1 MTYSCNRYYQAYLCA
16 YDKIKY
22 RIRPSKKRL
31 SIIFSKNFLS
41 LIPLVFIFVWTV
53 ITDFDSHGYKDL
65 IPLDIIQ
72 YSEKTSANIYKDFV
86 PSSESKIINSLY
98 SQKIIDGE
106 YSQKIN
112 HDDFFTNPKML
123 NNIEKKLA
131 SKKTKTVI
139 YVIGN
144 QAQLTGQERRNGFIA
159 EFKSA
164 RPNSEIF
171 EVPTKWNSTEAQE
184 SVEVILYSRSDV
196 KMIANGWNRG
206 TIISV
211 PENIINDARTNV
223 VEVSDTKKLNPS
235 QVASLNWKNNF
246 TKKKIK
252 FIETLLPLISYQNQK
267 IIVERKRLF
276 EIYDYLDVQKTL
288 HKGDIIFLKNI
299 AKKYLINSKN
309 KHKIDLVEE
318 LLQLVDIIPNS
329 IVLAQAANESG
340 WGSSRFAKE
349 HNALFGQYTYDEKNG
364 VVPLRRDK
372 GKRYLIRYF
381 SSIDKSVESYFKN
394 INTHYAYE
402 KFRQVRSE
410 MNKNNLGLNIKLLTQ
425 HLDVY
430 AKDEFYVETI
440 NSIIETN
447 NLMQFDLTNQYFVN
461 S

>member
-1 MTYSCNRYYQAYLCA
+1 MYSCNRYYQAYLCA

-22 RIRPSKKRL
+22 TTKSFKKNL
-31 SIIFSKNFLS
+31 SVIFKNHSFQFVPFLILS
-41 LIPLVFIFVWTV
+41 VYFCM
-53 ITDFDSHGYKDL
+53 DGYKDL
-65 IPLDIIQ
+65 ISLDVIQ
-72 YSEKTSANIYKDFV
+72 YSEKTSANIYKDFD

-106 YSQKIN
+106 YSQKII
-112 HDDFFTNPKML
+112 DGDFLTNPKMF
-123 NNIEKKLA
+123 NNTEKK
-131 SKKTKTVI
+131 
-139 YVIGN
+139 
-144 QAQLTGQERRNGFIA
+144 
-159 EFKSA
+159 
-164 RPNSEIF
+164 
-171 EVPTKWNSTEAQE
+171 
-184 SVEVILYSRSDV
+184 
-196 KMIANGWNRG
+196 
-206 TIISV
+206 
-211 PENIINDARTNV
+211 V
-223 VEVSDTKKLNPS
+223 VVVSDTKKSNPL

-246 TKKKIK
+246 TKKKLK

-267 IIVERKRLF
+267 IIVERGRLS
-276 EIYDYLDVQKTL
+276 EIYNSLDVQKTL
-288 HKGDIIFLKNI
+288 HKDDMIFLENM
-299 AKKYLINSKN
+299 AKKYLVNSKN

-318 LLQLVDIIPNS
+318 LLQSVDIIPNS

-349 HNALFGQYTYDEKNG
+349 HNALFGQYTYDERNG

-372 GKRYLIRYF
+372 GERYLIRYF

-394 INTHYAYE
+394 INTHSAYE
-402 KFRQVRSE
+402 KFRQTRSK
-410 MNKNNLGLNIKLLTQ
+410 MNKKNIGLNVKLLTQ

>member
-1 MTYSCNRYYQAYLCA
+1 MHSCNRYYQAYLGA

-22 RIRPSKKRL
+22 TTESSKKSL
-31 SIIFSKNFLS
+31 SVIFSKHPFRFA
-41 LIPLVFIFVWTV
+41 PLVIIFILT
-53 ITDFDSHGYKDL
+53 IIIDFDSHRYKNL
-65 IPLDIIQ
+65 IPLEVVQ
-72 YSEKTSANIYKDFV
+72 YIYKIPHNVHIDFD
-86 PSSESKIINSLY
+86 PSDDSKKINLLY
-98 SQKIIDGE
+98 SQKII
-106 YSQKIN
+106 
-112 HDDFFTNPKML
+112 HDDFITNPKMI
-123 NNIEKKLA
+123 NSIEKKLV

-139 YVIGN
+139 YVMGN
-144 QAQLTGQERRNGFIA
+144 QAQSIGQESSNGFIS

-171 EVPTKWNSTEAQE
+171 EVSTKLNSTKALEG
-184 SVEVILYSRSDV
+184 VNVILYSRSDV
-196 KMIANGWNRG
+196 KMIANGWDRG

-211 PENIINDARTNV
+211 PETMINDTRINV
-223 VEVSDTKKLNPS
+223 VEVNDSKKSNPL
-235 QVASLNWKNNF
+235 QVSSVNWKNNF

-276 EIYDYLDVQKTL
+276 EIYDYLEVQKTL
-288 HKGDIIFLKNI
+288 HKGDIIFLENI

-318 LLQLVDIIPNS
+318 LLQSVDIIPYS

-372 GKRYLIRYF
+372 GERYLIRYF
-381 SSIDKSVESYFKN
+381 ASIDKSVESYFKN

-402 KFRQVRSE
+402 KFRQIRSE

-447 NLMQFDLTNQYFVN
+447 NFIQFDLENQFIIN

>member
-22 RIRPSKKRL
+22 TTESFKKSL
-31 SIIFSKNFLS
+31 SVIFSKHSFWFV
-41 LIPLVFIFVWTV
+41 PLVFIFILT
-53 ITDFDSHGYKDL
+53 IIIDFDSHKHKNL
-65 IPLDIIQ
+65 IPLEVVQ
-72 YSEKTSANIYKDFV
+72 HIYKIPHNVHMDFD
-86 PSSESKIINSLY
+86 PSNDSTKINLLY
-98 SQKIIDGE
+98 SQKII
-106 YSQKIN
+106 

-184 SVEVILYSRSDV
+184 GVEVILYSRSDV
-196 KMIANGWNRG
+196 KIIANEWNRG

-211 PENIINDARTNV
+211 PETII
-223 VEVSDTKKLNPS
+223 SDTKKLNPS

-267 IIVERKRLF
+267 IVVERKRLF

-372 GKRYLIRYF
+372 GKRYLIKYF

-402 KFRQVRSE
+402 KFRQIRSE
-410 MNKNNLGLNIKLLTQ
+410 MNKNNLGLNVKLLTQ
-425 HLDVY
+425 HLDAY

-447 NLMQFDLTNQYFVN
+447 NFIQFDLTNQYFVN
-461 S
+461 SL

>member
-1 MTYSCNRYYQAYLCA
+1 MTYSCNRYYQVYLCA

-22 RIRPSKKRL
+22 TTESFKKSL
-31 SIIFSKNFLS
+31 SVIFSKHSFRFV
-41 LIPLVFIFVWTV
+41 PLVFIFILT
-53 ITDFDSHGYKDL
+53 IIIDFDSHKHKNL
-65 IPLDIIQ
+65 NPLEIVQ
-72 YSEKTSANIYKDFV
+72 YIYKIPHNVHMDFD
-86 PSSESKIINSLY
+86 PSNDSTKINLLY
-98 SQKIIDGE
+98 SQKIIHG
-106 YSQKIN
+106 
-112 HDDFFTNPKML
+112 DFFTNPKMF

-184 SVEVILYSRSDV
+184 GVEVILYSRSDV

-211 PENIINDARTNV
+211 PETIINDARTNI
-223 VEVSDTKKLNPS
+223 VEVSDTKKLNPL

-288 HKGDIIFLKNI
+288 HKDDIIFLKNI

-318 LLQLVDIIPNS
+318 LLQSVDIIPNS

-364 VVPLRRDK
+364 VIPLRRDK

-402 KFRQVRSE
+402 KFRQIRSE

>member
-53 ITDFDSHGYKDL
+53 ITGFDSHGYKDL

-72 YSEKTSANIYKDFV
+72 YSEKTSANIYKDFG

-106 YSQKIN
+106 YSQKII
-112 HDDFFTNPKML
+112 DGEYSQKIIDGDFLTNPKMF
-123 NNIEKKLA
+123 NNTEKKLA
-131 SKKTKTVI
+131 NKKTK
-139 YVIGN
+139 
-144 QAQLTGQERRNGFIA
+144 
-159 EFKSA
+159 
-164 RPNSEIF
+164 
-171 EVPTKWNSTEAQE
+171 
-184 SVEVILYSRSDV
+184 
-196 KMIANGWNRG
+196 
-206 TIISV
+206 
-211 PENIINDARTNV
+211 DARTNV
-223 VEVSDTKKLNPS
+223 VVVSDTKKSNPL

-246 TKKKIK
+246 TKKKLK

-267 IIVERKRLF
+267 IIVERGRLS
-276 EIYDYLDVQKTL
+276 EIYNSLDVQKTL
-288 HKGDIIFLKNI
+288 HKDDMIFLENM
-299 AKKYLINSKN
+299 AKKYLVNSKN

-318 LLQLVDIIPNS
+318 LLQSVDIIPNS

-349 HNALFGQYTYDEKNG
+349 HNALFGQYTYDERNG

-372 GKRYLIRYF
+372 GERYLIRYF

-394 INTHYAYE
+394 INTHSAYE
-402 KFRQVRSE
+402 KFRQTRSK
-410 MNKNNLGLNIKLLTQ
+410 MNKKNIGLNIKLLTQ

>member
-1 MTYSCNRYYQAYLCA
+1 M
-16 YDKIKY
+16 
-22 RIRPSKKRL
+22 
-31 SIIFSKNFLS
+31 
-41 LIPLVFIFVWTV
+41 
-53 ITDFDSHGYKDL
+53 DFD
-65 IPLDIIQ
+65 
-72 YSEKTSANIYKDFV
+72 
-86 PSSESKIINSLY
+86 PSNDSTKINLLY
-98 SQKIIDGE
+98 SQKII
-106 YSQKIN
+106 

-144 QAQLTGQERRNGFIA
+144 QVQLTGQERRNDFIA
-159 EFKSA
+159 EFKSV

-184 SVEVILYSRSDV
+184 GVEVILYSRSDV

-211 PENIINDARTNV
+211 PETII
-223 VEVSDTKKLNPS
+223 SDTKKLNPL

-246 TKKKIK
+246 TKKKLK

-402 KFRQVRSE
+402 KFRQIRSG

>member
-1 MTYSCNRYYQAYLCA
+1 MCA
-16 YDKIKY
+16 DDKIKY
-22 RIRPSKKRL
+22 TIESSKKNL
-31 SIIFSKNFLS
+31 SAIFSKNFLLS
-41 LIPLVFIFVWTV
+41 IPLVFIFALTV
-53 ITDFDSHGYKDL
+53 IIDSDSHPLDTIQYINKTPTNIHIDFD
-65 IPLDIIQ
+65 
-72 YSEKTSANIYKDFV
+72 
-86 PSSESKIINSLY
+86 PSNDSQKINLLY
-98 SQKIIDGE
+98 SQKII
-106 YSQKIN
+106 

-123 NNIEKKLA
+123 NNIDKKLA

-139 YVIGN
+139 YLMGN
-144 QAQLTGQERRNGFIA
+144 HTQSIGQERRNGFIS

-171 EVPTKWNSTEAQE
+171 EVLTKWNSTEAQE
-184 SVEVILYSRSDV
+184 DVDVILYSRSDV
-196 KMIANGWNRG
+196 KMIANEWDRG
-206 TIISV
+206 TIISI
-211 PENIINDARTNV
+211 PETIINDASTNV
-223 VEVSDTKKLNPS
+223 VEVSDSKKSNPL

-267 IIVERKRLF
+267 IIVERGRLS
-276 EIYDYLDVQKTL
+276 EIYDHLDAHKTL
-288 HKGDIIFLKNI
+288 HKNDIIFLEQM

-309 KHKIDLVEE
+309 KHKINLVEE
-318 LLQLVDIIPNS
+318 LLQSVDVIPNS

-349 HNALFGQYTYDEKNG
+349 YNALFGQYTYDEKNG

-372 GKRYLIRYF
+372 GERYLIRYF

-394 INTHYAYE
+394 INTHYAYK
-402 KFRQVRSE
+402 KFRQIRSE
-410 MNKNNLGLNIKLLTQ
+410 MNTNNVGFNVKLLTQ

-430 AKDEFYVETI
+430 AEDEFYVETI

-447 NLMQFDLTNQYFVN
+447 NFMQFDLTNQYFIN

>member
-1 MTYSCNRYYQAYLCA
+1 MTYNPNKYYHAYLCA

-22 RIRPSKKRL
+22 TTKSFKKNL
-31 SIIFSKNFLS
+31 SVIFKNHSFQFVPFLILS
-41 LIPLVFIFVWTV
+41 VYFCM
-53 ITDFDSHGYKDL
+53 DGYKDL
-65 IPLDIIQ
+65 ISLDVIQ
-72 YSEKTSANIYKDFV
+72 YSEKTSANIYKDFD

-106 YSQKIN
+106 YSQKII
-112 HDDFFTNPKML
+112 DGDFLTNPKMF
-123 NNIEKKLA
+123 NNTEKK
-131 SKKTKTVI
+131 
-139 YVIGN
+139 
-144 QAQLTGQERRNGFIA
+144 
-159 EFKSA
+159 
-164 RPNSEIF
+164 
-171 EVPTKWNSTEAQE
+171 
-184 SVEVILYSRSDV
+184 
-196 KMIANGWNRG
+196 
-206 TIISV
+206 
-211 PENIINDARTNV
+211 V
-223 VEVSDTKKLNPS
+223 VVVSDTKKSNPL
-235 QVASLNWKNNF
+235 QVASLNRKNNF
-246 TKKKIK
+246 TKKKLK

-267 IIVERKRLF
+267 IIVERGRLS
-276 EIYDYLDVQKTL
+276 EIYDYLDLQKTL
-288 HKGDIIFLKNI
+288 PKDDIVLLENM

-309 KHKIDLVEE
+309 KHKIDLVKE
-318 LLQLVDIIPNS
+318 LLQSVDIIPNS

-402 KFRQVRSE
+402 KFRQIRSE
-410 MNKNNLGLNIKLLTQ
+410 MNRNNLGLNIKLLTQ

>member
-1 MTYSCNRYYQAYLCA
+1 MTYSCNRYYQVYLCA

-22 RIRPSKKRL
+22 TTESFKKSL
-31 SIIFSKNFLS
+31 SVIFSKHSFRFV
-41 LIPLVFIFVWTV
+41 PLVFIFILT
-53 ITDFDSHGYKDL
+53 IIIDFDSHKHKNL
-65 IPLDIIQ
+65 NPLEIVQ
-72 YSEKTSANIYKDFV
+72 YIYKIPHNVHMDFD
-86 PSSESKIINSLY
+86 PSNDSTKINLLY
-98 SQKIIDGE
+98 SQKIIHG
-106 YSQKIN
+106 
-112 HDDFFTNPKML
+112 DFFTNPKMF

-144 QAQLTGQERRNGFIA
+144 QAQSTGQERRNGFIA

-184 SVEVILYSRSDV
+184 GVEVILYSRSDV

-211 PENIINDARTNV
+211 PETII
-223 VEVSDTKKLNPS
+223 SDTKKLNPL

-372 GKRYLIRYF
+372 GERYLIRYF
-381 SSIDKSVESYFKN
+381 SSIDKSVESYFQN

-402 KFRQVRSE
+402 KFRQIRSE

>member
-22 RIRPSKKRL
+22 TTESIKKSL
-31 SIIFSKNFLS
+31 SVIFSKHSFWFV
-41 LIPLVFIFVWTV
+41 PLVFIFILT
-53 ITDFDSHGYKDL
+53 IIIDFNSHKHKNL
-65 IPLDIIQ
+65 IPLEVVQ
-72 YSEKTSANIYKDFV
+72 HIYKIPHNVHMDFD
-86 PSSESKIINSLY
+86 PSNDSTKINLLY
-98 SQKIIDGE
+98 SQKII
-106 YSQKIN
+106 

-211 PENIINDARTNV
+211 PETII
-223 VEVSDTKKLNPS
+223 SDTKKLNPL

-372 GKRYLIRYF
+372 DKRYLIKYF
-381 SSIDKSVESYFKN
+381 SSIDRSVESYFNN

-402 KFRQVRSE
+402 KFRQIRSE

-425 HLDVY
+425 QLDVY

>member
-1 MTYSCNRYYQAYLCA
+1 MTYSCNKYSQAYLCA
-16 YDKIKY
+16 FDKIKY
-22 RIRPSKKRL
+22 TIKLSKKNL
-31 SIIFSKNFLS
+31 SAIISKNFLLS
-41 LIPLVFIFVWTV
+41 IPLVFIFVLTV
-53 ITDFDSHGYKDL
+53 IDDSDSHLLDTIQYINKTPTNIHMDFD
-65 IPLDIIQ
+65 
-72 YSEKTSANIYKDFV
+72 
-86 PSSESKIINSLY
+86 PSNDSQKINLLY
-98 SQKIIDGE
+98 SQKII
-106 YSQKIN
+106 Y
-112 HDDFFTNPKML
+112 DDFVTNPKML
-123 NNIEKKLA
+123 NNIGKKLDNIGKKLA

-139 YVIGN
+139 YVMGN
-144 QAQLTGQERRNGFIA
+144 QTQSIGQERGNSFIF

-171 EVPTKWNSTEAQE
+171 EVLRKRDTTEAQE
-184 SVEVILYSRSDV
+184 GVEVILYSRSDV
-196 KMIANGWNRG
+196 KMIANGWDRG

-211 PENIINDARTNV
+211 PETIINDARTNV
-223 VEVSDTKKLNPS
+223 VEVSDTKKSDPL
-235 QVASLNWKNNF
+235 QVASLDWKNNF

-276 EIYDYLDVQKTL
+276 EIYDYLDIQKTL

-372 GKRYLIRYF
+372 GERYLIRYF

-402 KFRQVRSE
+402 KFRQIRSE
-410 MNKNNLGLNIKLLTQ
+410 MNKNNLGLNVKLLTQ
-425 HLDVY
+425 HLDAY

>member
-1 MTYSCNRYYQAYLCA
+1 MYSCNRYYQAYLCV

-22 RIRPSKKRL
+22 TTKSFKKNL
-31 SIIFSKNFLS
+31 SVIFKNHSFQFVPFLILS
-41 LIPLVFIFVWTV
+41 VYFCM
-53 ITDFDSHGYKDL
+53 DGYKDL
-65 IPLDIIQ
+65 ISLDVIQ
-72 YSEKTSANIYKDFV
+72 YSEKTSANIYKDFD

-106 YSQKIN
+106 YSQKII
-112 HDDFFTNPKML
+112 DGDFLTNPKMF
-123 NNIEKKLA
+123 NNTEKKLA
-131 SKKTKTVI
+131 NKKTK
-139 YVIGN
+139 
-144 QAQLTGQERRNGFIA
+144 
-159 EFKSA
+159 
-164 RPNSEIF
+164 
-171 EVPTKWNSTEAQE
+171 
-184 SVEVILYSRSDV
+184 
-196 KMIANGWNRG
+196 
-206 TIISV
+206 
-211 PENIINDARTNV
+211 DARTNV
-223 VEVSDTKKLNPS
+223 VVVSDTKKSNPL

-246 TKKKIK
+246 TKKKLK

-267 IIVERKRLF
+267 IIVERGRLS
-276 EIYDYLDVQKTL
+276 EIYNSLDVQKTL
-288 HKGDIIFLKNI
+288 HKDDMIFLENM
-299 AKKYLINSKN
+299 AKKYLVNSKN

-318 LLQLVDIIPNS
+318 LLQSVDIIPNS

-372 GKRYLIRYF
+372 GERYLIRYF

-394 INTHYAYE
+394 INTHSAYE
-402 KFRQVRSE
+402 KFRQTRSK
-410 MNKNNLGLNIKLLTQ
+410 MNKKNIGLNVKLLMQ

>member
-53 ITDFDSHGYKDL
+53 ITGFDSHGYKDL

-106 YSQKIN
+106 YSQKII
-112 HDDFFTNPKML
+112 DGDFLTNPKML

-139 YVIGN
+139 YLIGN

-184 SVEVILYSRSDV
+184 GVEVILYSRSDV

-211 PENIINDARTNV
+211 PETIIN
-223 VEVSDTKKLNPS
+223 DTKKLNPL

-372 GKRYLIRYF
+372 DKRYLIRYF

-402 KFRQVRSE
+402 KFRQIRSE

>member
-1 MTYSCNRYYQAYLCA
+1 MTYNPNKYYQAYLCA

-22 RIRPSKKRL
+22 TTKSFKKNL
-31 SIIFSKNFLS
+31 SVIFKNHSFQFVPFLILS
-41 LIPLVFIFVWTV
+41 VYFCM
-53 ITDFDSHGYKDL
+53 DGYKDL
-65 IPLDIIQ
+65 ISLDVIQ
-72 YSEKTSANIYKDFV
+72 YSEKTSANIYKDFD

-106 YSQKIN
+106 YSQKII
-112 HDDFFTNPKML
+112 DGDFLTNPKML

-144 QAQLTGQERRNGFIA
+144 QVQLIGQERRNGFIA

-184 SVEVILYSRSDV
+184 GVEVILYSRSDV

-211 PENIINDARTNV
+211 PETII
-223 VEVSDTKKLNPS
+223 SDTKKLNPL

-372 GKRYLIRYF
+372 DERYLIRYF

-402 KFRQVRSE
+402 KFRQIRSE

-425 HLDVY
+425 QLDVY

>member
-1 MTYSCNRYYQAYLCA
+1 MTYSCNRYYQAYLCT

-22 RIRPSKKRL
+22 TTESFKKSL
-31 SIIFSKNFLS
+31 SVIFSKHSFWFV
-41 LIPLVFIFVWTV
+41 PLVFIFILT
-53 ITDFDSHGYKDL
+53 IIIDFDSHKHKNL
-65 IPLDIIQ
+65 IPLEVVQ
-72 YSEKTSANIYKDFV
+72 YIYKIPHNVHMDFD
-86 PSSESKIINSLY
+86 PSNDSQKINLLY
-98 SQKIIDGE
+98 SQKII
-106 YSQKIN
+106 

-139 YVIGN
+139 YVIGS

-211 PENIINDARTNV
+211 PETII
-223 VEVSDTKKLNPS
+223 SDTKKLNPL

-318 LLQLVDIIPNS
+318 LLQSVDIIPNS

-402 KFRQVRSE
+402 KFRQIRSE
-410 MNKNNLGLNIKLLTQ
+410 MNKNNLGLNVKLLTQ
-425 HLDVY
+425 HLDAY

>member
-1 MTYSCNRYYQAYLCA
+1 MTYSCNRYYQGYLCA

-22 RIRPSKKRL
+22 TTESFKKSL
-31 SIIFSKNFLS
+31 SVIFSKHSFWFV
-41 LIPLVFIFVWTV
+41 PLVFIFILT
-53 ITDFDSHGYKDL
+53 IIIDFDSHKHKNP
-65 IPLDIIQ
+65 IPLEVVQ
-72 YSEKTSANIYKDFV
+72 HIYKIPHNVHMDFD
-86 PSSESKIINSLY
+86 PSNDSTKINLLY
-98 SQKIIDGE
+98 SQKII
-106 YSQKIN
+106 

-144 QAQLTGQERRNGFIA
+144 QVQLIGQERRNGFIA

-184 SVEVILYSRSDV
+184 GVEVILYSRSDV

-211 PENIINDARTNV
+211 PETII
-223 VEVSDTKKLNPS
+223 SDTKKLNPL

-372 GKRYLIRYF
+372 GERYLIRYF

-402 KFRQVRSE
+402 KFRQIRSE

-425 HLDVY
+425 QLDVY

>member
-1 MTYSCNRYYQAYLCA
+1 LCA

-22 RIRPSKKRL
+22 TTKSFKKNL
-31 SIIFSKNFLS
+31 SVIFKNHSFQFVPFLILS
-41 LIPLVFIFVWTV
+41 VYFCM
-53 ITDFDSHGYKDL
+53 DGYKDL
-65 IPLDIIQ
+65 ISLDVIQ
-72 YSEKTSANIYKDFV
+72 YSEKTSANIYKDFD

-106 YSQKIN
+106 YSQKII
-112 HDDFFTNPKML
+112 DGDFLTNPKML

-184 SVEVILYSRSDV
+184 GVEVILYSRSDV

-211 PENIINDARTNV
+211 PETII
-223 VEVSDTKKLNPS
+223 SDTKKLNPL

-349 HNALFGQYTYDEKNG
+349 YNALFGQYTYDDKNG

-402 KFRQVRSE
+402 KFRQIRSE

-447 NLMQFDLTNQYFVN
+447 NLMQFDLTSQYFVN

>member
-22 RIRPSKKRL
+22 TTESFKKSL
-31 SIIFSKNFLS
+31 SVIFSKHSFWFV
-41 LIPLVFIFVWTV
+41 PLVFIFILT
-53 ITDFDSHGYKDL
+53 IIIDFDSHKHKNL
-65 IPLDIIQ
+65 IPLEVVQ
-72 YSEKTSANIYKDFV
+72 HIYKIPHNVHMDFD
-86 PSSESKIINSLY
+86 PSNDSTKINLLY
-98 SQKIIDGE
+98 SQKII
-106 YSQKIN
+106 

-144 QAQLTGQERRNGFIA
+144 QAHSTGQERRNGFIA

-184 SVEVILYSRSDV
+184 GVEVILYSRSDV
-196 KMIANGWNRG
+196 KIIANEWNRG

-211 PENIINDARTNV
+211 PETII
-223 VEVSDTKKLNPS
+223 SDTKKLNPS

-372 GKRYLIRYF
+372 GKRYLIKYF

-402 KFRQVRSE
+402 KFRQIRSE
-410 MNKNNLGLNIKLLTQ
+410 MNKNNLGLNVKLLTQ
-425 HLDVY
+425 HLDAY

-447 NLMQFDLTNQYFVN
+447 NFIQFDLTNQYFVN
-461 S
+461 SL

>member
-1 MTYSCNRYYQAYLCA
+1 MTYSCNRYYQAYLCT

-22 RIRPSKKRL
+22 TTESFKKNL
-31 SIIFSKNFLS
+31 SVIFSKYSFQFVS
-41 LIPLVFIFVWTV
+41 LVFIFILT
-53 ITDFDSHGYKDL
+53 IIIDFDSHKHKNL
-65 IPLDIIQ
+65 IPLEVVQ
-72 YSEKTSANIYKDFV
+72 HIYKIPHNVHMDFD
-86 PSSESKIINSLY
+86 PSNDSTKINLLY
-98 SQKIIDGE
+98 SQKII
-106 YSQKIN
+106 

-144 QAQLTGQERRNGFIA
+144 QAQSTGQERRNNFIA

-164 RPNSEIF
+164 RTNSEIF

-184 SVEVILYSRSDV
+184 GVEVILYSRSDV

-211 PENIINDARTNV
+211 PETII
-223 VEVSDTKKLNPS
+223 SDTKKSNPL

-267 IIVERKRLF
+267 IIVERGRLS
-276 EIYDYLDVQKTL
+276 EIYNSLDVQKTL
-288 HKGDIIFLKNI
+288 HKDDMIFLENM
-299 AKKYLINSKN
+299 AKKYLVNSKN

-318 LLQLVDIIPNS
+318 LLQSVDIIPNS

-349 HNALFGQYTYDEKNG
+349 YNALFGQYTYDERNG

-372 GKRYLIRYF
+372 GEHYLIRYF

-394 INTHYAYE
+394 INTHSAYE
-402 KFRQVRSE
+402 KFRQTRSK
-410 MNKNNLGLNIKLLTQ
+410 MNKKNIGLNVKLLTQ